1 MSPDCPH
8 IALTIAGYD
17 VQEGAGQEPI
27 NAVYYKDDG
36 DQYRPHCDGECACKR
51 SPRRPFPTGDQYRPH
66 CDGECRGNAYTLGSR
81 VASSLTYCTIAER
94 GGYTLFTRVGLK
106 VVPKRKQMLFFGYF
120 FNASDAK
127 PGVPM
132 DNGHTEHTGCPL
144 HEGKKWIATMWY
156 REGVT
161 AEKNWEYWSNR
172 GREGV

>member
-1 MSPDCPH
+1 M
-8 IALTIAGYD
+8 AGYP
-17 VQEGAGQEPI
+17 VEEGIGQEPI
-27 NAVYYKDDG
+27 NAVYYRDDG
-36 DQYRPHCDGECACKR
+36 DQYRPHCDGEC
-51 SPRRPFPTGDQYRPH
+51 
-66 CDGECRGNAYTLGSR
+66 RGGKYTLGSR

-120 FNASDAK
+120 YNSSDAR
-127 PGVPM
+127 PGVVM

-161 AEKNWEYWSNR
+161 AEKDWAYWSHR

>member
-1 MSPDCPH
+1 LRALIALL

-27 NAVYYKDDG
+27 NAVYYKDD
-36 DQYRPHCDGECACKR
+36 
-51 SPRRPFPTGDQYRPH
+51 GDQYRPH

>member
-1 MSPDCPH
+1 M
-8 IALTIAGYD
+8 
-17 VQEGAGQEPI
+17 
-27 NAVYYKDDG
+27 
-36 DQYRPHCDGECACKR
+36 
-51 SPRRPFPTGDQYRPH
+51 
-66 CDGECRGNAYTLGSR
+66 
-81 VASSLTYCTIAER
+81 ASSLTYCTIAER

-161 AEKNWEYWSNR
+161 VEKNWEYWSHR